1 VKSQFLFLLML
12 VTGTYY
18 SAHAQEITIV
28 TENYPPFHYEENG
41 IVVGQGTE
49 TVQAVLDVLSIKA
62 RIEIYPWVRAY
73 QMALNNRNTLI
84 YGIARTPQRENL
96 FKWIGVSSPVR
107 YCLFALTSRNDIH
120 VNTLIDAKQYKIGT
134 VRDDIIELYLIEN
147 GFQIRKDIEPNSS
160 YEANFK
166 KLINQRVD
174 LWGVVDL
181 TAHYLVQSN
190 QYPKN
195 IIKEVYCLKEISTEG
210 AYMAF
215 SKNTPEALVDQFR
228 QALKKIREDG
238 TYDKIL
244 AKYLQ

>member
-1 VKSQFLFLLML
+1 VKSQFLFLLLL
-12 VTGTYY
+12 VTGTFY

-28 TENYPPFHYEENG
+28 TEDYPPYHHESNG
-41 IVVGQGTE
+41 IIVGQGTE
-49 TVQAVLDVLSIKA
+49 TLQAVLNVLNIKA
-62 RIEIYPWVRAY
+62 RIEIYPWTRAY

-120 VNTLIDAKQYKIGT
+120 VDTIEDAKQYKIGT
-134 VRDDIIELYLIEN
+134 VRDDIIELYLVEN
-147 GFQIRKDIEPNSS
+147 GFEKKKHIEPNSS
-160 YEANFK
+160 YEANLK
-166 KLINQRVD
+166 KLIHRRVD

-190 QYPKN
+190 QYPKHT
-195 IIKEVYCLKEISTEG
+195 IKEVYCLKEISTEG

-215 SKNTPEALVDQFR
+215 SKNTPDALVDQFR

>member
-1 VKSQFLFLLML
+1 MKNQFLFLLLL
-12 VTGTYY
+12 VSGTFY

-28 TENYPPFHYEENG
+28 TEDYPPYHYENNG

-49 TVQAVLDVLSIKA
+49 TLQAVLNVLNIKA
-62 RIEIYPWVRAY
+62 RIEIYPWARAY
-73 QMALNNRNTLI
+73 KMALNNKNTLI
-84 YGIARTPQRENL
+84 YGIAKTPQRENL

-107 YCLFALTSRNDIH
+107 YCLFALTSRNDID
-120 VNTLIDAKQYKIGT
+120 VPSLEDAKRYKIGT
-134 VRDDIIELYLIEN
+134 VREDIIELYLIEN
-147 GFQIRKDIEPNSS
+147 GFKKKKHFDPISS
-160 YEANFK
+160 YEANLR
-166 KLINQRVD
+166 KLISRRVD

-190 QYPKN
+190 HYPRN

-215 SKNTPEALVDQFR
+215 SKNTPDALVDQFR
-228 QALKKIREDG
+228 EALKKIKEDG
-238 TYDKIL
+238 TYDRIL